1 MDESGEAEL
10 PGSSD
15 PTHGSW
21 PAHRG
26 ELRAMRTAL
35 RSWLAPLRLDGSTE
49 DDLILAMNEAASN
62 AVEHAY
68 PPALN
73 DNGSKNGS
81 KNGPENRVH
90 IMLQHTQSGT
100 VCIEITDHG
109 TWREPGPERNGRG
122 LGIPLMHR
130 LIASVLIQKD
140 GHGTR
145 VLLHHPIAGSA
156 TDDRSTT

>member
-1 MDESGEAEL
+1 MDESTAAEL

-15 PTHGSW
+15 PAHGSW

-26 ELRAMRTAL
+26 ELRAMRSAL

-49 DDLILAMNEAASN
+49 DDLILATNEAASN

-68 PPALN
+68 PPAFGDN
-73 DNGSKNGS
+73 GSENGSKN
-81 KNGPENRVH
+81 RVD
-90 IMLQHTQSGT
+90 ITLHTESGT
-100 VCIEITDHG
+100 VCIEVTDHG
-109 TWREPGPERNGRG
+109 VWQEPGPEANGRG
-122 LGIPLMHR
+122 LGITLMHR
-130 LIASVLIQKD
+130 LIASVLIHKG

-156 TDDRSTT
+156 TRPRID